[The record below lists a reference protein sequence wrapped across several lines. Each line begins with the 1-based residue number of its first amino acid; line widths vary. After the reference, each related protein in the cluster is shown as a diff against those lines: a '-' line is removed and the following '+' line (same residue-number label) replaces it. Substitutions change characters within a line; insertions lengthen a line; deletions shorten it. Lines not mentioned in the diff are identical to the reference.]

1 MHRPIDSS
9 ALVEASAVLEG
20 LTGVVTSAEDSL
32 LSCLVVMGEPDAQAA
47 VDGWI
52 DQVVDLLRAV
62 DEVTEQHQSTLVR
75 SSTRRGDKESVERV
89 TGTLPRP
96 ALTHPADQP

>member
-9 ALVEASAVLEG
+9 ALAEASAVLEG
-20 LTGVVTSAEDSL
+20 LSGVVTSAEDSL

-62 DEVTEQHQSTLVR
+62 DQVTEQHQSTLAR
-75 SSTRRGDKESVERV
+75 SSTRIGDRGSVERD
-89 TGTLPRP
+89 TNPLPRH